1 MFDLNRPPIYYD
13 HMNLYNGLF
22 APSTTHTS
30 NTQLERFFEKYLLE
44 RAMSVY
50 DWTLPES
57 YNRYYFKY
65 VLWTFGFIALFN
77 DKKYGQV
84 CQQCT
89 LKGYDLYYYPREVI
103 ITNPAFTEAKTLRV
117 DEDAIL
123 LNLKGDFTGIMDIVQ
138 FYASQLAI
146 LYESFSVNA
155 MQAKNTDIY
164 GTNDKK
170 TAEELKKATDLV
182 LSGKPCV
189 FVSKDLFNEDGSLT
203 MQQFKQVKDYF
214 GTELLDNIRCILN
227 NFDAEVGIPTAPE
240 KKERLISNEVNSK
253 SYEAMTRSEMWLE
266 DLKKECE
273 KARKLLGIDIDV
285 NFRYNVFDELADSN
299 ESGLIEQGGVDV

>member
-1 MFDLNRPPIYYD
+1 MFDLNQPPIYYD

-103 ITNPAFTEAKTLRV
+103 ITNPAWKDAKTLRV
-117 DEDAIL
+117 DEEAIL

-146 LYESFSVNA
+146 LYESFAVNA
-155 MQAKNTDIY
+155 MQAKDTNIY
-164 GTNDKK
+164 GCADKK
-170 TAEELKKATDLV
+170 TAEELKKVTDLV
-182 LSGKPCV
+182 LSGKLAV
-189 FVSKDLFNEDGSLT
+189 FTSKDLFNEDGSLT
-203 MQQFKQVKDYF
+203 VQQFSQAKDFF
-214 GTELLDNIRCILN
+214 GDTLLDCVRVILN

-240 KKERLISNEVNSK
+240 KRERLISNEVNSK

>member
-1 MFDLNRPPIYYD
+1 MYNLMQPPFYYD
-13 HMNLYNGLF
+13 HMNLYNTNF
-22 APSTTHTS
+22 APSTIHA
-30 NTQLERFFEKYLLE
+30 NDTQLAKFFEKYLLE

-50 DWTLPES
+50 EWDLPDS

-65 VLWTFGFIALFN
+65 VLFTFGFIALFN
-77 DKKYGQV
+77 DAKYGQV

-103 ITNPAFTEAKTLRV
+103 ITNPAWENAKELRI
-117 DEDAIL
+117 DKDCIL
-123 LNLKGDFTGIMDIVQ
+123 LNLKGDFTGVLDLVQ
-138 FYASQLAI
+138 FYADQLAV
-146 LYESFSVNA
+146 LYESFGVNA

-164 GTNDKK
+164 GCADKK
-170 TAEELKKATDLV
+170 SAEELKKTTDLV
-182 LSGKPCV
+182 LSGKPAV
-189 FVSKDLFNEDGSLT
+189 FVSKDLFGEDGTLLV
-203 MQQFKQVKDYF
+203 QQFKQAKDFF
-214 GTELLDNIRCILN
+214 GDTLLDCVRVILN
-227 NFDAEVGIPTAPE
+227 NFDAEIGIPTAPE

-273 KARKLLGIDIDV
+273 KARKLLGINIDV

-299 ESGLIEQGGVDV
+299 ESGFKGGVDV